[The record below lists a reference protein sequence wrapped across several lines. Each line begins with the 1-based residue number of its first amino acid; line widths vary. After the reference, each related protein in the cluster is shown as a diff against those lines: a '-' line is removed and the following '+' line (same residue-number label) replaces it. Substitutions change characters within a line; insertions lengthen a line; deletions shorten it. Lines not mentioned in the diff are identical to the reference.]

1 MKRHRPLSFG
11 AEIVPG
17 GVRFRLWAP
26 DADAVSLTLEDGHQL
41 PMAMGRDGWF
51 ELTTAEAAAG
61 SRYRYRVADA
71 FYPDPA
77 SRSQPDDALGSSVV
91 VDPTTY
97 DWADGAWRGLPW
109 SEAVIYEL
117 HPGTFSDE
125 GDFAGIAR
133 HLDHLV
139 GLGVTMIEL
148 MPVAECPGR
157 WNWGYDGV
165 LPFAPARRYGGPD
178 GLKRLV
184 DECHRRGLGVI
195 LDVVYNHFGPSGN
208 FLHAYASH
216 FFTDKHRTPWG
227 SAINFDDVGAPNVRR
242 FFVENALY
250 WLDEFHL
257 DGLRF
262 DAVHAIQDTSAK
274 PFLEELG
281 ETVRQAFPNR
291 AIHLIL
297 ENDLNQPALLGHG
310 AGGPGA
316 YDAQW
321 NDDFHHALRVALT
334 GAQGGYYDDYADD
347 PVARVG
353 RALAEGFVYQGEPSA
368 HRDGRPR
375 GAPSGEL
382 PATAFVDFI
391 QNHDQVGNHAYGWR
405 LPHFADTATLRA
417 AAAILLLSPAIPMLF
432 MGEEWATDRPF
443 PFFCD
448 FDGELA
454 DAVRNGRLA
463 EFSSFPEFRDE
474 AARARIPDP
483 LAESTFLSAKLDWPA
498 LDEPGPAAM
507 LDFYRH
513 LLALRHRHLVPLLAA
528 GGRPQGQYVRLGA
541 GGLEVRWRL
550 GGAELTLLANLSDR
564 PLAAAQ
570 RPGHGLAI
578 YRSHEAIEALP
589 PRFVSVTLDEGIPQP

>member
-1 MKRHRPLSFG
+1 MKRHHPLSFG
-11 AEIVPG
+11 AEIVPD

-26 DADAVSLTLEDGHQL
+26 DTDAAALTLDDGRQF

-61 SRYRYRVADA
+61 TRYRYRIADT

-77 SRSQPDDALGSSVV
+77 SRSQPDGALAASMV
-91 VDPTTY
+91 VDPTAY
-97 DWADGAWRGLPW
+97 EWSDSGWRGVPWAD
-109 SEAVIYEL
+109 AVIYEL
-117 HPGTFSDE
+117 HPGAFSTE
-125 GDFAGIAR
+125 GDFAGVAR
-133 HLDHLV
+133 HLDHLAA
-139 GLGVTMIEL
+139 LGVTLIEL

-165 LPFAPARRYGGPD
+165 LPFAPAVRYGGPD
-178 GLKRLV
+178 AMKRLI
-184 DECHRRGLGVI
+184 DECHQRGLGVI

-208 FLHAYASH
+208 FLHAYASR

-227 SAINFDDVGAPNVRR
+227 SAINFDDVGAANVRR
-242 FFVENALY
+242 FFIENALY

-262 DAVHAIQDTSAK
+262 DAVHAIEDTSTLT
-274 PFLEELG
+274 FLEELG
-281 ETVRQAFPNR
+281 QSIRDAFPGR

-297 ENDLNQPALLGHG
+297 ENDRNQPELIGYG
-310 AGGPGA
+310 TGGNGR

-334 GAQGGYYDDYADD
+334 GASGGYYGDYAGD

-353 RALAEGFVYQGEPSA
+353 RALAEGFVYQGEPSP

-375 GAPSGEL
+375 GAPSGDL
-382 PATAFVDFI
+382 PPTAFVNFI
-391 QNHDQVGNHAYGWR
+391 QNHDQVGNQAYGWR
-405 LPHFADTATLRA
+405 LPHFADPASLRA
-417 AAAILLLSPAIPMLF
+417 AAAILLLSPAVPMLF

-448 FDGELA
+448 FDGDLA

-483 LAESTFLSAKLDWPA
+483 LSEATFLSAKLDWTA
-498 LDEPGPAAM
+498 LSAPAAATM
-507 LDFYRH
+507 VEFYRR
-513 LLALRHRHLVPLLAA
+513 LLTIRRRHIAPLLAHSD
-528 GGRPQGQYVRLGA
+528 RLQGQFVRLGT

-550 GGAELTLLANLSDR
+550 DGAELTLLANLAAE
-564 PLAAAQ
+564 PLAVAQ
-570 RPGHGLAI
+570 RAGRGEVI
-578 YRSHEAIEALP
+578 YRSDEAIEALP
-589 PRFVSVTLDEGIPQP
+589 PRFVSVTLERGAQL